1 MCAPGFGGAPVVM
14 IHAFRESL
22 DPAAVRVNSLEA
34 RLAQESQRCLQLEKH
49 VQALSESAVQAVTRL
64 HDLEAR
70 LADDAER
77 MLQLEKQMQAFL
89 GSTKH
94 PIAQARD
101 SEPRIGR
108 REKHPAAAMPRIAGK
123 APRQVKRKG

>member
-1 MCAPGFGGAPVVM
+1 M

-108 REKHPAAAMPRIAGK
+108 REKHPAEAMPRVAGK
-123 APRQVKRKG
+123 IPRQAKRKG